1 MGYWMPKTSLEVES
15 FILNCVAIADIN
27 DFSLHHDKY
36 LVSIETDP
44 KRASDWWNFQLDKT
58 NPGEGWI
65 SLRLNGQ
72 EIMPLNAWTNIDY
85 FWSTVLDA
93 IDDYLDS
100 GKGQGGFSD
109 EPAQFSITLKAAGI
123 AIFSLRDSRY
133 VVHAVEFL
141 FSLLGGAK
149 NYYEWSEK
157 YVGVHPPSYLD
168 KIEELSNRIRT
179 AR

>member
-15 FILNCVAIADIN
+15 FILNCVAIADID
-27 DFSLHHDKY
+27 DFSLHHEKY
-36 LVSIETDP
+36 LVSIEKDP
-44 KRASDWWNFQLDKT
+44 KGASEWWNFQRDKT

-65 SLRLNGQ
+65 SLRLNSQ

-85 FWSTVLDA
+85 FWSNVLDV
-93 IDDYLDS
+93 IDGYLNT

-109 EPAQFSITLKAAGI
+109 EPAQFSITTKTSGI
-123 AIFSLRDSRY
+123 AIFSLRDSKY
-133 VVHAVEFL
+133 VVHSSQFL
-141 FSLLGGAK
+141 CSLLGGAK

-157 YVGVHPPSYLD
+157 YVGIHPSIYLD
-168 KIEELSNRIRT
+168 RVEELSNRLRT